1 VKYIG
6 HGNKEIVE
14 RVLSPIEAKEKI
26 KKINKN
32 FFFNGFMLLTLFSYF
47 KISLICI
54 IQI

>member
-26 KKINKN
+26 KKIKELKEVVISSRIARECIDIAYG
-32 FFFNGFMLLTLFSYF
+32 FFTP
-47 KISLICI
+47 
-54 IQI
+54 